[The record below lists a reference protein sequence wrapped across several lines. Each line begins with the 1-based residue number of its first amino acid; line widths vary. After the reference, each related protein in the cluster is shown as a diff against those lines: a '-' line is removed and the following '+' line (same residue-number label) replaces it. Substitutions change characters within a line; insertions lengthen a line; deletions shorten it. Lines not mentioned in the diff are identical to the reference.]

1 MAPVEREFK
10 AHLPTVLLQLLC
22 SEGFLLCQL
31 KHHSV
36 ILLPLQGGVG
46 PWNYH
51 PQEIRA
57 ILEKPEQ
64 KKKRTSK

>member
-1 MAPVEREFK
+1 MHNHLPGTALVEMEPK
-10 AHLPTVLLQLLC
+10 AHLPTVLVQLLC
-22 SEGFLLCQL
+22 SEGFLLCL
-31 KHHSV
+31 LEHPCV

-57 ILEKPEQ
+57 ILEKL
-64 KKKRTSK
+64 K

>member
-1 MAPVEREFK
+1 MAPEERKPK

-22 SEGFLLCQL
+22 SEGFLLEYHC
-31 KHHSV
+31 V
-36 ILLPLQGGVG
+36 ILLSLQGGVG

-57 ILEKPEQ
+57 ILEKM
-64 KKKRTSK
+64 K

>member
-1 MAPVEREFK
+1 MAPVQREPK

-22 SEGFLLCQL
+22 SEGFLLCLLEHQC
-31 KHHSV
+31 V
-36 ILLPLQGGVG
+36 ISLPLQGGVG

-57 ILEKPEQ
+57 ILEKL
-64 KKKRTSK
+64 K